1 MNFAMGRTIRAVIIA
16 SQLLE
21 VHDALMKRLDHKL
34 DCKACGTIYLDV
46 PEDVRDDSPIHCS
59 SCHAFL
65 GTWGELQRDFYRQ
78 AGEGIFHLHDGQI
91 DALSSTDFSSK
102 PKGQHPSTT
111 GPTQYAERES
121 RGIAG
126 DVDDQQ

>member
-1 MNFAMGRTIRAVIIA
+1 MNFALGRTIRAVIIA
-16 SQLLE
+16 CQLLE

-102 PKGQHPSTT
+102 PFGN
-111 GPTQYAERES
+111 GNAGES
-121 RGIAG
+121 RCFSDESTSKGNS
-126 DVDDQQ
+126 DD